1 MIHTLL
7 MILSNVWIPT
17 VLRALTV
24 TNGSES
30 DPNGRTTTLKEGQYK
45 QKETQEDIKMYIN
58 CEGLNY

>member
-17 VLRALTV
+17 VLRALSV

-30 DPNGRTTTLKEGQYK
+30 DPNGHATTLKEGQYK